1 MEKWYT
7 INQAASIV
15 GVDRRTI
22 ERRCQRGGYESKK
35 ESGRRLVLMD
45 ATGVPTG
52 AHPPSRQEWALALEQ
67 ELAQCRDQIGR
78 DTDRIAQLVQENG
91 LLAEDLRTERQRS
104 ERERERTDQL
114 LMVAQQNVHQLQLQL
129 EQYRQPKGLLIRL
142 RDLLIGAPL

>member
-22 ERRCQRGGYESKK
+22 ERRCQRGEYESKK
-35 ESGRRLVLMD
+35 ESGRRLVLMG

-52 AHPPSRQEWALALEQ
+52 AHPSSRQEWVLALEQ
-67 ELAQCRDQIGR
+67 ELAQCRDKIGR
-78 DTDRIAQLVQENG
+78 DTDRIAQLAQENG

>member
-22 ERRCQRGGYESKK
+22 ERRCQRGEYESKK

>member
-7 INQAASIV
+7 INQAASMV

-22 ERRCQRGGYESKK
+22 ERRCQRGEYESKK

-52 AHPPSRQEWALALEQ
+52 AHPSSRQEWALALEQ

-78 DTDRIAQLVQENG
+78 DTDRIAQLAQENG
-91 LLAEDLRTERQRS
+91 LLVEDLRTERQRS

-114 LMVAQQNVHQLQLQL
+114 LMVAQKNVHRLQLQL

>member
-22 ERRCQRGGYESKK
+22 ERRCQRGEYESKK

-45 ATGVPTG
+45 ATG

-78 DTDRIAQLVQENG
+78 DTDRIAQLAQENG